1 VTRGEATALLVV
13 GAALLV
19 WSGIAPADRTT
30 WILEVFPIFIAVPV
44 LLATARRFPLTPLA
58 YRLIFVHA
66 LILMLGGH
74 YTYAQVPLGFWMQRV
89 FGFTRNHYD
98 RIGHLAQGFVPAIIA
113 REILIRRSPLRPGT
127 WLFVIVLCV
136 CLAISACYEF
146 IEWWSALIGGSGA
159 DAFLGTQGDP
169 FDTQADMLMALIGAF
184 AAQLLLARLHDREI
198 ANLATLS
205 RPITRVGVRYDA

>member
-1 VTRGEATALLVV
+1 MKRSEA
-13 GAALLV
+13 AALLAV
-19 WSGIAPADRTT
+19 GAVLLIWSGIDPADRTT

-89 FGFTRNHYD
+89 FGFSRNHYD

-113 REILIRRSPLRPGT
+113 REILVRRSPLRPGK

-146 IEWWSALIGGSGA
+146 IEWWSALIGGSAA

-184 AAQLLLARLHDREI
+184 LAQALLARLHDRQI
-198 ANLATLS
+198 AQKLQ
-205 RPITRVGVRYDA
+205 P